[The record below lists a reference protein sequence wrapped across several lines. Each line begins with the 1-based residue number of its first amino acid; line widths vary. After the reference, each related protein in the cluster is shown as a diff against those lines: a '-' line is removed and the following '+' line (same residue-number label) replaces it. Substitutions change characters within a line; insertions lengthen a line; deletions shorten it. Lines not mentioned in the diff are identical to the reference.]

1 MGNKTSEITWGA
13 VTAVSPSLLVL
24 FSGDSVASPVGLKD
38 SSLTLVAADKV
49 ILARVGKPFGW
60 AVISKLGAS

>member
-1 MGNKTSEITWGA
+1 MNHKASEITWGA
-13 VTAVSPSLLVL
+13 VTAVSPLTVL
-24 FSGDSVASPVGLKD
+24 FSGDSVASPVGLKATGL
-38 SSLTLVAADKV
+38 SLLVTDKV

>member
-1 MGNKTSEITWGA
+1 MNHKASEITWGSVVA
-13 VTAVSPSLLVL
+13 ASPLTVTFA
-24 FSGDSVASPVGLKD
+24 GDTVPSPVGLKD

>member
-1 MGNKTSEITWGA
+1 
-13 VTAVSPSLLVL
+13 VT
-24 FSGDSVASPVGLKD
+24 
-38 SSLTLVAADKV
+38 DKV

>member
-13 VTAVSPSLLVL
+13 VTAVSPALLVM
-24 FSGDSVASPVGLKD
+24 FSGDAVASPVGLKD
-38 SSLTLVAADKV
+38 PALSLLVTDKV

-60 AVISKLGAS
+60 AVVSKLGAS

>member
-1 MGNKTSEITWGA
+1 MNHKASEITWGS
-13 VTAVSPSLLVL
+13 VTAVSPSLTVT
-24 FSGDSVASPVGLKD
+24 FAGDTVASPVGLKD